1 MKKVKLI
8 LSYLMVAVLAIEA
21 TSIGIAAYAAYDNET
36 NTDVVLSSSNEE
48 DEVAVNMTDNN
59 EFILTQTIFNTVG
72 SIPVIDPE
80 ETVLKYYC
88 SSTDTLKSIAQNIY
102 GDQDYYLYLAKYN
115 NIDCRSIL
123 SEGQILNF
131 KLYPDEDL
139 QQQALEE
146 ENARIAEEERI
157 KAEEEERKRKE
168 AEKGTLLGQFKITFY
183 SPDPGENGGST
194 KTATGELLTNN
205 VWQAVA
211 VDPRVIPLGST
222 VYIEGLGTF
231 VAKDTGGAIK
241 GNKLDVLVGS
251 VSEAYDL
258 GVQWRNVYVK

>member
-1 MKKVKLI
+1 MSHPEI
-8 LSYLMVAVLAIEA
+8 RSAALATPPLASATRREA
-21 TSIGIAAYAAYDNET
+21 F
-36 NTDVVLSSSNEE
+36 SSATEAWQSAE
-48 DEVAVNMTDNN
+48 
-59 EFILTQTIFNTVG
+59 
-72 SIPVIDPE
+72 
-80 ETVLKYYC
+80 
-88 SSTDTLKSIAQNIY
+88 SSPRA
-102 GDQDYYLYLAKYN
+102 
-115 NIDCRSIL
+115 
-123 SEGQILNF
+123 
-131 KLYPDEDL
+131 
-139 QQQALEE
+139 
-146 ENARIAEEERI
+146 
-157 KAEEEERKRKE
+157 RKE